1 MIPNYNSSPSKV
13 VRPIPVVSSDDVLS
27 YLRTKMSVPVQ
38 VDQIIKSAYDSSKLS
53 NLTNLSAELLAEAE
67 NQAQQQ
73 AQQQAHADS
82 NAAYNQEQENL
93 GKDID
98 TGDTS
103 EDGLFAMLFKIVPIG
118 VNIATRGKTIATG
131 FKESSMGLVDLIK
144 NLAIITATFG
154 IDVIDFFFQFFI
166 YCFKMLRCT
175 VTILS
180 NFPKC
185 IIFYIIDILMGFTF
199 ICIVSILFII
209 DFFLGIKIWVG
220 MSCIEGFLMILQTIE
235 EIDKMIYSAIQYHFT
250 HYPDDILY
258 ACYIC
263 REMGDTSGFKS
274 ASSRMFND
282 IFVQIPTEI
291 GEPLGELITGVGHI
305 FSFLDLS

>member
-1 MIPNYNSSPSKV
+1 
-13 VRPIPVVSSDDVLS
+13 
-27 YLRTKMSVPVQ
+27 
-38 VDQIIKSAYDSSKLS
+38 
-53 NLTNLSAELLAEAE
+53 
-67 NQAQQQ
+67 
-73 AQQQAHADS
+73 
-82 NAAYNQEQENL
+82 
-93 GKDID
+93 
-98 TGDTS
+98 
-103 EDGLFAMLFKIVPIG
+103 MLFKIVPIG

-144 NLAIITATFG
+144 NFAIITATFG
-154 IDVIDFFFQFFI
+154 VDTIEFFFQFFI
-166 YCFKMLRCT
+166 YCFKLLRCT